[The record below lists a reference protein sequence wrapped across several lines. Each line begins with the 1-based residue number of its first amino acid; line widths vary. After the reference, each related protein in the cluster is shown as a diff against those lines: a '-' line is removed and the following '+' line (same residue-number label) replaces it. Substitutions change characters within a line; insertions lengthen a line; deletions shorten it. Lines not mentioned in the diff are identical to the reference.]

1 MRRKVT
7 ERLLRWRW
15 TSTKALLVTGARQ
28 ADKSYAIREF
38 GKANYTIYHET
49 NLLLGVDTRETLTGA
64 RNAGDFILRVI
75 VLSERTLV
83 EVYTLIFVDEV
94 QEYPEIV
101 TLVKGL
107 VEDGRFSFVL

>member
-1 MRRKVT
+1 M
-7 ERLLRWRW
+7 LRWRW

-28 ADKSYAIREF
+28 VDKSYAIREF
-38 GKANYTIYHET
+38 SKANYTVYHET
-49 NLLLGVDTRETLTGA
+49 NLLLDVDARETLTGA
-64 RNAGDFILRVI
+64 RNAGDFILRVTM
-75 VLSERTLV
+75 LSERTLV
-83 EVYTLIFVDEV
+83 EVHTLIFVDEV

>member
-1 MRRKVT
+1 MRVT
-7 ERLLRWRW
+7 M
-15 TSTKALLVTGARQ
+15 
-28 ADKSYAIREF
+28 
-38 GKANYTIYHET
+38 
-49 NLLLGVDTRETLTGA
+49 
-64 RNAGDFILRVI
+64 
-75 VLSERTLV
+75 LSERTLV

>member
-1 MRRKVT
+1 M
-7 ERLLRWRW
+7 LRWRW

-64 RNAGDFILRVI
+64 RNAGDFILRVTM
-75 VLSERTLV
+75 LSERTLV

>member
-1 MRRKVT
+1 M
-7 ERLLRWRW
+7 
-15 TSTKALLVTGARQ
+15 
-28 ADKSYAIREF
+28 
-38 GKANYTIYHET
+38 
-49 NLLLGVDTRETLTGA
+49 
-64 RNAGDFILRVI
+64 RVI

>member
-38 GKANYTIYHET
+38 SKTNYAVYHET
-49 NLLLGVDTRETLTGA
+49 NLLLDVEAHETLTGA
-64 RNAGDFILRVI
+64 QNAGDFILRVTM
-75 VLSERTLV
+75 LSERTLV